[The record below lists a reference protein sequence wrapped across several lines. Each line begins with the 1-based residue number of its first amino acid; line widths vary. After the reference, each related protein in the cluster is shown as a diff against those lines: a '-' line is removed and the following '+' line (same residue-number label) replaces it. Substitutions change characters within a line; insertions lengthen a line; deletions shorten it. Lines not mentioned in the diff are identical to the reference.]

1 MLAHLLL
8 RAFTTWPWL
17 PRTPAVSAAVVY
29 LLMAVQPFKK
39 SYLDHARDDTYKHLL
54 YAVLPCAVVA
64 LAFNEGNFISWHG
77 ITRWLFE
84 YLWAFSIYLE
94 AIAILPQ
101 LILLQRH
108 GIVENLTANY
118 IVCLGA
124 YRALYILN
132 WVYR

>member
-1 MLAHLLL
+1 LRVLAV
-8 RAFTTWPWL
+8 A
-17 PRTPAVSAAVVY
+17 AAVVY
-29 LLMAVQPFKK
+29 LLMAVQPYKK
-39 SYLDHARDDTYKHLL
+39 SYQDTARDDAYRHGLF
-54 YAVLPCAVVA
+54 AILPCAIVA
-64 LAFNEGNFISWHG
+64 LVFNEGNFMAWHG
-77 ITRWLFE
+77 VARWLFE

-124 YRALYILN
+124 YRALYLIN